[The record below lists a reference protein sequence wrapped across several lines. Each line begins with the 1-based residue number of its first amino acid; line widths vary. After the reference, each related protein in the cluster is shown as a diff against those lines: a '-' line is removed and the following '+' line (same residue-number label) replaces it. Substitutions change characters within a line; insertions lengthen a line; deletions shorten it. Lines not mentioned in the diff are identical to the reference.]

1 MQEYRFH
8 VSGHQSM
15 DKTLLKGLMVLEA
28 LAGHDGEPLTIQA
41 LATRIGLTKSNAHRT
56 LQTLA
61 HAGYAVRDESSG
73 VYRST
78 LKLFELGTMQI
89 SRLDV
94 RRQAAAVMRQ
104 LADLTEETVHL
115 SVLDGDTVIYVDKI
129 DSPQPVR
136 AYSVIG
142 GRAPAYCVATGK
154 ALLAFQAA
162 DYLERRVQNLQEH
175 TPATITD
182 RATLQAELRRIA
194 RTGYAVNR
202 GEWRDSVGGIA
213 SPVFDGLG
221 AVVAAIGISG
231 PLERLSPK
239 RIKALTPEVLNAGAQ
254 ISRSMGF
261 RQPYFNVGS
270 SFS

>member
-1 MQEYRFH
+1 
-8 VSGHQSM
+8 M

-28 LAGHDGEPLTIQA
+28 LAGHEGEPLTIQA
-41 LATRIGLTKSNAHRT
+41 LATRVGLTKSNAHRT

-78 LKLFELGTMQI
+78 LKLFELGTIQLA
-89 SRLDV
+89 RLDV
-94 RRQAAAVMRQ
+94 RREAAPVMRQ

-154 ALLAFQAA
+154 TLLAFQDD
-162 DYLERRVQNLQEH
+162 DYLDSRVLNLQAH
-175 TPATITD
+175 TSATITD
-182 RATLQAELRRIA
+182 RAALHAELRKIA
-194 RTGYAVNR
+194 RTGFAVNR
-202 GEWRDSVGGIA
+202 GEWRDSVGGVA

-221 AVVAAIGISG
+221 VVVAAIGISG

-239 RIKALTPEVLNAGAQ
+239 RVKALTPEVLKAGAH

-261 RQPYFNVGS
+261 RQPYFNTDS
-270 SFS
+270 